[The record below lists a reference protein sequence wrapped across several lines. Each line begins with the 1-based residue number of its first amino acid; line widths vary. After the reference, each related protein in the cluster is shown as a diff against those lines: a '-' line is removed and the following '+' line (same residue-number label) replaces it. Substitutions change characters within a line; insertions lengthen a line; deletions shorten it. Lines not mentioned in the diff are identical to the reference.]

1 MAERKPAKKGTTTS
15 AATASGKA
23 SEGFT
28 DEEKAAM
35 KERAQELKAAARRGP
50 RASKADGEADVLAK
64 IAEMQEPDRA
74 MAERLHAIVKA
85 SAPALVAENLVRDA
99 RVRPGRQGRLL
110 LPERAEVQDEVRDVR
125 LQRRGESRRGLHVA
139 DWLRVGN
146 VVRRRRGKNRRAR
159 EEGGELR
166 LRAVWSSLGDGDLRV
181 HRRRRARRAARRVAR
196 SASRRGRAAAGR
208 ARGRG
213 PRPGGR
219 RTSACG
225 ST

>member
-1 MAERKPAKKGTTTS
+1 MAEKKPAEKGT
-15 AATASGKA
+15 A

-125 LQRRGESRRGLHVA
+125 LQRRGESRRGRHVA
-139 DWLRVGN
+139 DWLRVGD
-146 VVRRRRGKNRRAR
+146 VVRRRRGENRRAR

-166 LRAVWSSLGDGDLRV
+166 LRAHPRV
-181 HRRRRARRAARRVAR
+181 RPAGRRVPQRSTGAR

-213 PRPGGR
+213 PRPGGP